1 MSFPYFRY
9 DTRKEIVLLIESTTR
24 GPSNTWNTPLPLTT
38 TRKDVLIYMIN
49 QISHTCQTDTQEKY
63 MYVIV

>member
-24 GPSNTWNTPLPLTT
+24 GQVIPEPPPPTTT
-38 TRKDVLIYMIN
+38 TRKDVTIHVIKFHTRVKLIHKRN
-49 QISHTCQTDTQEKY
+49 TC
-63 MYVIV
+63 M